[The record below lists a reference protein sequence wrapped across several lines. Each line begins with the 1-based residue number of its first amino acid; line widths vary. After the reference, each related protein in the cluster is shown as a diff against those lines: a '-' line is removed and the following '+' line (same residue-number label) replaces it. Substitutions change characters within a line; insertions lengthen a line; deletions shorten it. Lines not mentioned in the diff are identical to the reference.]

1 MSVLEEECSKV
12 GLEMH
17 TQKTQVLINGINET
31 IDNRKEIIGS
41 FNEKL
46 NEAKKAK
53 LAKQQKRRDKRGT
66 KKGEHKQ

>member
-1 MSVLEEECSKV
+1 
-12 GLEMH
+12 MH

-46 NEAKKAK
+46 NEVKKDK

-66 KKGEHKQ
+66 KQGERK